1 MPPEGVSSDMDT
13 TTRTSGDAVRTTSD
27 DETVSE
33 TVVEAVAD
41 AKGVDPL
48 ALDPLYD
55 SIDPDALDRLFDHAG
70 AGSSIAKLSFEMAD
84 CEVLVRG
91 SGEVVVT
98 PTTGAGDRVERVA
111 SHE

>member
-1 MPPEGVSSDMDT
+1 MTRALGDAAQPTSSDE
-13 TTRTSGDAVRTTSD
+13 S
-27 DETVSE
+27 VSE
-33 TVVEAVAD
+33 TVVTAVAD

-48 ALDPLYD
+48 DLDPLYD
-55 SIDPDALDRLFDHAG
+55 SIDPDALDSLFGHAG